1 MENMVSIADLVGLAV
16 VVGVNAA
23 IAALATRFVRVRLD
37 TQWGVALYIALLV
50 PVALFVTTLIA
61 TGPVGLGP
69 DLGDATTVLG
79 VAVVL
84 PFALGVAFD
93 YFWMPAPEEV
103 ELPDTL
109 RES

>member
-1 MENMVSIADLVGLAV
+1 MVSVADLVGLAV

-23 IAALATRFVRVRLD
+23 IAALVTRFIRVRLD
-37 TQWGVALYIALLV
+37 TLWGVALYVVLLV
-50 PVALFVTTLIA
+50 PVVQFVTTLVA
-61 TGPVGLGP
+61 TGPLGLGP
-69 DLGDATTVLG
+69 DLGGVTAVLA
-79 VAVVL
+79 VAVLL